1 MSVKVCGRVRVCLGT
16 DGSRILLAERK
27 GILEAT
33 REMVW
38 PSPQLMKKL
47 RHKGAAGLPF
57 VSLLAAGRSGA
68 KLFCACPV
76 TPQMSHTV
84 VVCITTQLPPWSKAG
99 FLGPSNSLA
108 LTHPSDSAYV
118 MK

>member
-47 RHKGAAGLPF
+47 RHREVIKTKKGSLYLPF
-57 VSLLAAGRSGA
+57 
-68 KLFCACPV
+68 
-76 TPQMSHTV
+76 
-84 VVCITTQLPPWSKAG
+84 LPE
-99 FLGPSNSLA
+99 
-108 LTHPSDSAYV
+108 
-118 MK
+118 M